1 MAMRMFSFL
10 KDKSII
16 SSDAYVVGDVI
27 DVYYESESWVI
38 RSIGVRGSKGLGE
51 VLGVSA
57 FRKPQFSLNIGAYDI
72 NDVVLIPETRDQ
84 LQKALVADNTGT
96 DKATALMGKKVVTS
110 DLVPIGTIADIG
122 IDLDMWRINSFK
134 LKVEKSMAEALDV
147 KLGLINKTASG
158 LLTSHISSVTDV
170 VSLSRKVEELRGNFT
185 LD

>member
-1 MAMRMFSFL
+1 MRMFSFL

-27 DVYYESESWVI
+27 DMYYESESWVI
-38 RSIGVRGSKGLGE
+38 RSIGVRGTKGLGE

-96 DKATALMGKKVVTS
+96 DKATELMGKKVVTS

-134 LKVEKSMAEALDV
+134 LKVDKSMAEALDV
-147 KLGLINKTASG
+147 KLGLINKTVSG

>member
-1 MAMRMFSFL
+1 MRMFSFL

-134 LKVEKSMAEALDV
+134 LKVDKSMAEALDV

>member
-1 MAMRMFSFL
+1 MRMFSFL

-96 DKATALMGKKVVTS
+96 DKATALMGKKVVT

-158 LLTSHISSVTDV
+158 LLTSHIRSVTDV